1 MENTIGARGF
11 RSIGIP
17 IAKRIE
23 ARTADMFSTYI
34 LQSEIDGSYYIG
46 STENIESRIIRH
58 NKGYSGYTKTKRPWV
73 LVYNEEYKTL
83 SEAKAREYYLKSLKS
98 RVSIQKLI
106 NNGPVV

>member
-17 IAKRIE
+17 IVERIG
-23 ARTADMFSTYI
+23 ARTADMFSIYI
-34 LQSEIDGSYYIG
+34 LRSEIDKSYYIG
-46 STENIESRIIRH
+46 STKNIESRIIRH
-58 NKGYSGYTKTKRPWV
+58 NKGYSRYTKTKRPWI

-83 SEAKAREYYLKSLKS
+83 SEAKAKEYYLKSLKS
-98 RVSIQKLI
+98 KVSIEKLI